1 MEVLPR
7 TTELRKYTAVTI
19 LLAALLVLFS
29 TRCDGL
35 AKQPLQGQGTP
46 PDEKVE
52 VYVSAFLERLLE
64 INDKEYR
71 FENIIRLYF
80 TWRDDRAKQAFEDS
94 TTAYRNGSLETCQKP
109 CTDSVELSRDQTGF
123 NPEFSCCDG
132 VWLPSITTLNVY
144 QLPSGRLQPYGIFIN
159 TRDTDDGVEV
169 VWWVSVHAV
178 YFTPMY
184 FRDFPFD
191 TQKLVMQF
199 NEPSGGVSG
208 FVPSATSTRWLV
220 RGEGDIVSGWEVER
234 VTIYPNFTSVQST
247 VDYVIDN
254 YGTPPAAGDP
264 VPITGKAF
272 RDDSFISRQVFVTF
286 DVELVVK
293 RLNSYYVMNT
303 FAKLIILVFL
313 SFVSYVIP
321 AENFASR
328 LSMNMTLFLTLTA
341 LNFTLNQQLPASSY
355 PTVVNK
361 LVLVCYVVCALA
373 VPETILVHAVTTR
386 AAPAEGQD
394 KTDTTSPIFL
404 SSLLRQFTR
413 APWRSTSKLWATLQ
427 RREHATRV
435 AFAIDMFFLVLMVL
449 VVIISSSAILTG
461 AIS

>member
-1 MEVLPR
+1 M
-7 TTELRKYTAVTI
+7 
-19 LLAALLVLFS
+19 
-29 TRCDGL
+29 
-35 AKQPLQGQGTP
+35 
-46 PDEKVE
+46 
-52 VYVSAFLERLLE
+52 SAFLERLLE

-123 NPEFSCCDG
+123 NPEFSWYVPFIIPLFLATEQLPSLLQYCSCDG

-328 LSMNMTLFLTLTA
+328 LSMVSFTSA
-341 LNFTLNQQLPASSY
+341 LDAFASSH
-355 PTVVNK
+355 
-361 LVLVCYVVCALA
+361 
-373 VPETILVHAVTTR
+373 PEVYSH
-386 AAPAEGQD
+386 
-394 KTDTTSPIFL
+394 
-404 SSLLRQFTR
+404 
-413 APWRSTSKLWATLQ
+413 
-427 RREHATRV
+427 
-435 AFAIDMFFLVLMVL
+435 
-449 VVIISSSAILTG
+449 
-461 AIS
+461 